1 MKKLLS
7 LTFSAESEDSESC
20 WPQSPRPPCLQCPQD
35 GSVTQHKRGR
45 GLRGENAGAGLFVIF
60 ERQLHVSRRDGGAP
74 PLSGGVFGCSCQ
86 CSVQGSP
93 GSSGGVRLLARHP
106 ADLCAQP
113 NPFCHGGRWRLVHID
128 LVFSDGKSGGR
139 CHGSVV
145 SWRSRHNV
153 ALRTCARP
161 FWGAS
166 NSPRPFRGPFPRM
179 RSCFLPRTWR
189 RNSTLRCKHAG
200 SPPDKE
206 PLEWAGQAPLRQTKL
221 GA

>member
-45 GLRGENAGAGLFVIF
+45 GLRGENAASGLFVIF

-128 LVFSDGKSGGR
+128 LVFFRREVGWA
-139 CHGSVV
+139 V
-145 SWRSRHNV
+145 SWLGCFMAQSTQRGAEN
-153 ALRTCARP
+153 LRPT
-161 FWGAS
+161 
-166 NSPRPFRGPFPRM
+166 
-179 RSCFLPRTWR
+179 FLGR
-189 RNSTLRCKHAG
+189 R
-200 SPPDKE
+200 
-206 PLEWAGQAPLRQTKL
+206 
-221 GA
+221 